1 MSLLCG
7 EPVAAATSP
16 TLCAALLAVS
26 SEGAERDRAGVV
38 GDEPMPCKQK
48 LKAGALIWRE
58 NVVKVYKILKAG
70 DMLEAELLVQ
80 AGCAEAEGAQS

>member
-38 GDEPMPCKQK
+38 GDEPMPCKQAK
-48 LKAGALIWRE
+48 GWSSNLARERSQGVQNPEGRGHAGS
-58 NVVKVYKILKAG
+58 
-70 DMLEAELLVQ
+70 
-80 AGCAEAEGAQS
+80 GAACPSWLR